1 MPPNVSFISK
11 TASSSKFEIINHK
24 SQIINPLNILSEIW
38 SSLSHN
44 RFRTA
49 MTGFAVAWGIFM
61 LIVLLGASSGLEHAM
76 RHMVESSIHNKVT
89 LWPGE
94 TSIPYNGLPEDRR
107 VTFEERD
114 FFLLSR
120 LSFVDNFTPI
130 VQTGMNVNVGNH
142 YTAANVTAIEPVYKD
157 IFGIELVKGRFLNP
171 IDGDQKRKVCVVDEK
186 LVEELGGADLLN
198 TFIQIGDMNFL
209 VVGVTGV
216 DEGMFSRSATIY
228 MPYKT
233 YKPLFAPKDLF
244 AHVAFSVDD
253 SYYEHHTPEDLAQTI
268 RNILGPSMKF
278 DVNDERAIYVANDV
292 DSSEEISMV
301 IGAIQLFILIVG
313 WLMLVS
319 GVVGVSNIMLVSVR
333 ERTKEFGIRKA
344 IGAPPR
350 TILLMVLGESLI
362 ITLLFGFIGM
372 YMGTLVIALI
382 DAFVPPQKMFQHPT
396 VDVNMMII
404 AFVTLVVAGSL
415 AGLTPAIRSMRIKPI
430 EALNYEK

>member
-1 MPPNVSFISK
+1 M
-11 TASSSKFEIINHK
+11 
-24 SQIINPLNILSEIW
+24 NILSEIW
-38 SSLSHN
+38 SSLSRN

-76 RHMVESSIHNKVT
+76 RNIVESTIHNKVT
-89 LWPGE
+89 LWPE
-94 TSIPYNGLPEDRR
+94 YTSLPYKGLPEDRR

-114 FFLLSR
+114 FLR
-120 LSFVDNFTPI
+120 LSSLPYVDNFTPI
-130 VQTGMNVNVGNH
+130 VQTRMNVNVRTS
-142 YTAANVTAIEPVYKD
+142 YTAANVTSVEPVYKD
-157 IFGIELVKGRFLNP
+157 IYGIELVKGRFLNP
-171 IDGDQKRKVCVVDEK
+171 MDGAQKRKVCVVDEK

-198 TFIQIGDMNFL
+198 NFIQIGDMNFL
-209 VVGVTGV
+209 VVGVTGI
-216 DEGMFSRSATIY
+216 DEGMFSQSATIY
-228 MPYKT
+228 MPYNT
-233 YKPLFAPKDLF
+233 YKTLFAPKELYVR
-244 AHVAFSVDD
+244 VAFSVDD

-268 RNILGPSMKF
+268 RHILGPSMKF
-278 DVNDERAIYVANDV
+278 DEKDERAIYIQNDANSD
-292 DSSEEISMV
+292 EEISMV

-350 TILLMVLGESLI
+350 TILLMVLGESML
-362 ITLLFGFIGM
+362 ITLIFGLIGV

-382 DAFVPPQKMFQHPT
+382 DAFVPPADMFQHPT

-404 AFVTLVVAGSL
+404 AFVTLIVAGSL